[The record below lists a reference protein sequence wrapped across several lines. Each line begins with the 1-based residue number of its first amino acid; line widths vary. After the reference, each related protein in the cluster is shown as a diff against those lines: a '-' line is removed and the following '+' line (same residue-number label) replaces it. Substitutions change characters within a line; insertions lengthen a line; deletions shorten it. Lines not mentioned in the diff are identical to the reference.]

1 MTSQLGGYRP
11 ALPHDDRRHLAA
23 QHFLAE
29 EAAMLD
35 AQCWDEWLG
44 VLHPEIRY
52 VMPVRVTTS
61 IGTGYDALDDMAHF
75 DEDLYSLR
83 KRVER
88 LQTEH
93 AWTED
98 PPSRTRHVVTN
109 VRTFADGEGDD
120 IRVESSLVLL
130 RSRGDTRPL
139 EVVSATRHDTLTQT
153 PEGWRLRARR
163 IMVDESVLRTQNLAI
178 FL

>member
-1 MTSQLGGYRP
+1 
-11 ALPHDDRRHLAA
+11 
-23 QHFLAE
+23 
-29 EAAMLD
+29 
-35 AQCWDEWLG
+35 
-44 VLHPEIRY
+44 
-52 VMPVRVTTS
+52 
-61 IGTGYDALDDMAHF
+61 
-75 DEDLYSLR
+75 
-83 KRVER
+83 
-88 LQTEH
+88 
-93 AWTED
+93 
-98 PPSRTRHVVTN
+98 